1 MVRKCKTCKNNIAAS
16 EKTYCCVGCNQHM
29 HLTTEC
35 TALSN
40 VAINGIK
47 ELGNNC
53 MLMCNTCLDN
63 GERDVFIRCRAQ
75 TKVESVISDLKIDE
89 KLSNLENKFSELVDS
104 KLAKLISKSC
114 DKIEQ
119 NYAKVTAKT
128 LEKAASVV
136 TSSNSKTKV
145 KFEDL
150 NISASFRIQ
159 GIAEDPEKT
168 VDENLVPTTEKVK
181 NILQSFNVDTEIT
194 SMKRLGKFDK
204 TRIKPRTLLVTVRN
218 EYDKKLIMAKSVE
231 NREVLTEEFIY
242 FLPALTK
249 ADVIKENQVL
259 KKRRELLDEGV
270 PREKRKIRN
279 FELFNDGKKVAMDAT
294 ELPLKEQSSF

>member
-1 MVRKCKTCKNNIAAS
+1 MVRKCKTCKNNIVAS

-35 TALSN
+35 TALSI

-47 ELGNNC
+47 ELGDNC

-63 GERDVFIRCRAQ
+63 EERDVFIRCRSQ

-89 KLSNLENKFSELVDS
+89 KLSNLENKISELVDS
-104 KLAKLISKSC
+104 KLANLISESC

-119 NYAKVTAKT
+119 NYAKMTAKT
-128 LEKAASVV
+128 LKKVASVV

-145 KFEDL
+145 KSVDL

-159 GIAEDPEKT
+159 GIAEDTEKT

-181 NILQSFNVDTEIT
+181 NILQSFNVNTEIT

-204 TRIKPRTLLVTVRN
+204 TRIKPRTLFVTVRN

-231 NREVLTEEFIY
+231 NREILTDESTY
-242 FLPALTK
+242 FLPALSK

-259 KKRRELLDEGV
+259 KKKRELHDEGV
-270 PREKRKIRN
+270 PREKLKIRN

-294 ELPLKEQSSF
+294 ELPPKEPS

>member
-1 MVRKCKTCKNNIAAS
+1 
-16 EKTYCCVGCNQHM
+16 
-29 HLTTEC
+29 
-35 TALSN
+35 
-40 VAINGIK
+40 
-47 ELGNNC
+47 
-53 MLMCNTCLDN
+53 MLMCNTCLEN
-63 GERDVFIRCRAQ
+63 GERDLFIRCRAQ

-89 KLSNLENKFSELVDS
+89 NLSNLENKFSGLVDS
-104 KLAKLISKSC
+104 KVANLNSKSC

-145 KFEDL
+145 KSEDL
-150 NISASFRIQ
+150 NFSLSFRIQ

-181 NILQSFNVDTEIT
+181 NILQSFNVITEIT

-204 TRIKPRTLLVTVRN
+204 LGINTRTLLVTVRN

-231 NREVLTEEFIY
+231 NREFLTEESID
-242 FLPALTK
+242 FLPALSK
-249 ADVIKENQVL
+249 AEVIKENQVL
-259 KKRRELLDEGV
+259 KKRRELLHEGI
-270 PREKRKIRN
+270 PREKLKIRN
-279 FELFNDGKKVAMDAT
+279 FELFNDGKKVAMDAA
-294 ELPLKEQSSF
+294 ELPPPQEAKFILTRQCKCTTSKRSKSPQLWS

>member
-1 MVRKCKTCKNNIAAS
+1 
-16 EKTYCCVGCNQHM
+16 M

-47 ELGNNC
+47 ELGKNC
-53 MLMCNTCLDN
+53 LLISNTCLDN

-75 TKVESVISDLKIDE
+75 TKVESVISDLKIYE

-104 KLAKLISKSC
+104 KLANLLSKSC

-136 TSSNSKTKV
+136 SSSNSTTNV
-145 KFEDL
+145 KSEDL

-168 VDENLVPTTEKVK
+168 VDENLVPRTEEVK
-181 NILQSFNVDTEIT
+181 NILQSFNVNT
-194 SMKRLGKFDK
+194 
-204 TRIKPRTLLVTVRN
+204 
-218 EYDKKLIMAKSVE
+218 
-231 NREVLTEEFIY
+231 
-242 FLPALTK
+242 
-249 ADVIKENQVL
+249 
-259 KKRRELLDEGV
+259 
-270 PREKRKIRN
+270 
-279 FELFNDGKKVAMDAT
+279 
-294 ELPLKEQSSF
+294 

>member
-1 MVRKCKTCKNNIAAS
+1 M
-16 EKTYCCVGCNQHM
+16 
-29 HLTTEC
+29 
-35 TALSN
+35 
-40 VAINGIK
+40 
-47 ELGNNC
+47 
-53 MLMCNTCLDN
+53 
-63 GERDVFIRCRAQ
+63 
-75 TKVESVISDLKIDE
+75 KIDE

-104 KLAKLISKSC
+104 KLANLISKSC
-114 DKIEQ
+114 GKIEQ

-145 KFEDL
+145 KSEDI

-159 GIAEDPEKT
+159 GIAEDPDKT

-181 NILQSFNVDTEIT
+181 KILQSFNVNTEIT

-204 TRIKPRTLLVTVRN
+204 TRIKPRTLLVTVRI

-231 NREVLTEEFIY
+231 NREVLTEESIY
-242 FLPALTK
+242 FLPALSK

-270 PREKRKIRN
+270 PREKLKIRN
-279 FELFNDGKKVAMDAT
+279 FELFNDGKKVAMDAN
-294 ELPLKEQSSF
+294 ELPPRSKVHFD

>member
-1 MVRKCKTCKNNIAAS
+1 MVRKCNTCKNNIAAS

-75 TKVESVISDLKIDE
+75 TKVESVISDFKIDE

-104 KLAKLISKSC
+104 KLANLISKSC

-136 TSSNSKTKV
+136 TSSNSKTMKS
-145 KFEDL
+145 EDL
-150 NISASFRIQ
+150 NISTSFRIQ

-181 NILQSFNVDTEIT
+181 NILQSFNVNTEIT
-194 SMKRLGKFDK
+194 PMKRLGKFDK
-204 TRIKPRTLLVTVRN
+204 TRIKPRTNLVTVRN

-231 NREVLTEEFIY
+231 NREVLTEESIY
-242 FLPALTK
+242 FLPALSK

-259 KKRRELLDEGV
+259 KNRRELLDEGV
-270 PREKRKIRN
+270 PREKLKIRN

-294 ELPLKEQSSF
+294 ELPPKEQSSF

>member
-1 MVRKCKTCKNNIAAS
+1 MVRKCKTCKNNLAAL
-16 EKTYCCVGCNQHM
+16 EKNYCCVGCNQQM

-53 MLMCNTCLDN
+53 MFMCNTCLDN

-75 TKVESVISDLKIDE
+75 TKVESAISDLKIDE
-89 KLSNLENKFSELVDS
+89 KLSDLENKFSELVDS
-104 KLAKLISKSC
+104 KLRNLISKSR

-119 NYAKVTAKT
+119 NYAKVTTKT

-136 TSSNSKTKV
+136 NSSNSKTKV
-145 KFEDL
+145 ESEDL

-181 NILQSFNVDTEIT
+181 NILQSFKVNTEIT

-204 TRIKPRTLLVTVRN
+204 TRIKPRPFLLRSGMST
-218 EYDKKLIMAKSVE
+218 
-231 NREVLTEEFIY
+231 
-242 FLPALTK
+242 
-249 ADVIKENQVL
+249 
-259 KKRRELLDEGV
+259 
-270 PREKRKIRN
+270 IR
-279 FELFNDGKKVAMDAT
+279 
-294 ELPLKEQSSF
+294 S

>member
-35 TALSN
+35 TILSD

-75 TKVESVISDLKIDE
+75 TKVESVISVLKVDE
-89 KLSNLENKFSELVDS
+89 KLSNLENNFSELVDS
-104 KLAKLISKSC
+104 KLANLISKSC
-114 DKIEQ
+114 DKNEQ
-119 NYAKVTAKT
+119 NYAKVAAKT
-128 LEKAASVV
+128 LQKAASVV
-136 TSSNSKTKV
+136 TSSNTKTKL
-145 KFEDL
+145 KSEDL
-150 NISASFRIQ
+150 NLSASFRIQ

-181 NILQSFNVDTEIT
+181 NILQSFNVNTEIT
-194 SMKRLGKFDK
+194 
-204 TRIKPRTLLVTVRN
+204 
-218 EYDKKLIMAKSVE
+218 
-231 NREVLTEEFIY
+231 
-242 FLPALTK
+242 
-249 ADVIKENQVL
+249 
-259 KKRRELLDEGV
+259 
-270 PREKRKIRN
+270 
-279 FELFNDGKKVAMDAT
+279 
-294 ELPLKEQSSF
+294 